1 MTTPHDH
8 MSPKHLYARI
18 REVLI
23 ADWDPM
29 GFADAATP
37 PDDYDDVAR
46 EVHAILTGPEASVQ
60 RIAAYLRWVEREQ
73 MQAAGTIR
81 RACLCSR
88 WEGWA
93 ARCKPAACST
103 TTRRATTT
111 GSYAASIFR
120 S

>member
-8 MSPKHLYARI
+8 KTPKHLYARI

-37 PDDYDDVAR
+37 PDDYDDIAR

-73 MQAAGTIR
+73 MHLQRRPGEATGAAEKVM
-81 RACLCSR
+81 ALLDP
-88 WEGWA
+88 
-93 ARCKPAACST
+93 KPD
-103 TTRRATTT
+103 R
-111 GSYAASIFR
+111 
-120 S
+120 